1 MNSYE
6 TLFIVNPNV
15 TEEELDAEIAKVQ
28 AVIETAGEVK
38 STDKWGKRKLAY
50 EINKVNEAYYTLITF
65 DAHPGVLDE
74 LNHIY
79 RITENIFRGIYIKL
93 DK

>member
-15 TEEELDAEIAKVQ
+15 TEEELDVEIAKVQ

-38 STDKWGKRKLAY
+38 TVDKWGKRKLAY

-65 DAHPGVLDE
+65 EGESSVLEE

-79 RITENIFRGIYIKL
+79 RITENIFRGIYLKVE
-93 DK
+93 K